1 MIKGKIFVIKRRLW
15 KTEDLL
21 GFKDGM
27 ILIVKNTTPDVT
39 VIIDKVKA
47 IVTEINS
54 PLCHAAIIAREYNKP
69 ILMGVEEVTKQFN
82 TGEEVAI
89 NLENETIIRC

>member
-1 MIKGKIFVIKRRLW
+1 MIKGKIFVIKKRLW

-21 GFKDGM
+21 GFKNDM
-27 ILIVKNTTPDVT
+27 ILVVKNTTPDIT
-39 VIIDKVKA
+39 IIIDKVKV

-69 ILMGVEEVTKQFN
+69 ILMGVEDVTEKFN
-82 TGEEVAI
+82 TGEEVII
-89 NLENETIIRC
+89 NLENKTIIKC

>member
-1 MIKGKIFVIKRRLW
+1 MIKGKIFVIKKRLW

-21 GFKDGM
+21 GFKNDM
-27 ILIVKNTTPDVT
+27 ILVVKNTTPDIT
-39 VIIDKVKA
+39 IIIDMVKV

-69 ILMGVEEVTKQFN
+69 ILMGVEDVTEKFN
-82 TGEEVAI
+82 TGEEVII
-89 NLENETIIRC
+89 NFENKTIIKC